1 MTFLSS
7 ETFSDIISSNSSFPL
22 FLMSAFEMLPHIQE
36 QYSMLVKNMDSAGSH
51 MDLTLFQGIIVE
63 ENYINS
69 IGFLTAKLLGS
80 CDNK

>member
-1 MTFLSS
+1 
-7 ETFSDIISSNSSFPL
+7 
-22 FLMSAFEMLPHIQE
+22 MSAFEMLPHIQE

-80 CDNK
+80 CDNKWVFIYKVLKIAPGRWSFLCKS